1 MEINLELYDPTG
13 VRICTSQVEVPI
25 SLYNG
30 EGEPMSQNYYIL
42 QIGDKQIKIHKDGS
56 LKIIHNEIQ

>member
-25 SLYNG
+25 SLYTG

-42 QIGDKQIKIHKDGS
+42 SIGKGRIKINKDGS
-56 LKIIHNEIQ
+56 LSIIE